1 MNSRNK
7 QKILIKIGGSLFYE
21 DSSVINGVIKSLAL
35 LNNYYQIYVVVGS
48 GPMGEFYKSLRN
60 HLGIN
65 STDPSLESYKDDKDA
80 WDLIQNIN
88 LELLSNL
95 LYLLFPNM
103 EVSFCDNLTANESD
117 YDVIRMVKPSNTKLM
132 ILWQG
137 YKDTISSQLVESVN
151 IQKTDIKALLYGNV
165 LGMTKYLILTSV
177 NGIYTADPRKD
188 VSSSIIKKLLPEDL
202 KDIEFTNRKATC
214 LDRGISLLMKEIMPN
229 DTEIGV
235 LSYEAF
241 ISWGNTNELKF
252 DNIYNI
258 LKLKGTWI
266 SNNII
271 MQ

>member
-7 QKILIKIGGSLFYE
+7 QKVLIKIGGSIFYE
-21 DSSVINGVIKSLAL
+21 DLSVINGVIKSLAL
-35 LNNYYQIYVVVGS
+35 LNNYYQIFVVVGS

-60 HLGIN
+60 RLGIN
-65 STDPSLESYKDDKDA
+65 SSDPSLESYKDDKDV
-80 WDLIQNIN
+80 WDSIQNIN
-88 LELLSNL
+88 LEMLSNL
-95 LYLLFPNM
+95 LHMLYPNV
-103 EVSFCDNLTANESD
+103 EVSFCDNLTAKELD
-117 YDVIRMVKPSNTKLM
+117 YDVIRMIIPSNSKLM
-132 ILWQG
+132 SLWQG
-137 YKDTISSQLVESVN
+137 YMDKIGSQLVESVN

-165 LGMTKYLILTSV
+165 LGVTKYLILTNV

-235 LSYEAF
+235 LSYESF
-241 ISWGNTNELKF
+241 ISWVNVDESKF
-252 DNIYNI
+252 DNIYNN